1 MVKKLAESNN
11 VNYNGNILAFD
22 FGEKKIGVAVGNSIT
37 KTARPLETIL
47 KIKKIERNQIIDRL
61 LKEWGPSLLVV
72 GLPLNEDGTESRLTE
87 LAKTFAEK
95 IQNRFKIDTVMV
107 DERYTS
113 VEAKLLIHESTK
125 NITKGSQL
133 IDQVAAKIIL
143 ESYFEQHQ

>member
-1 MVKKLAESNN
+1 MVKKLAERNN

-72 GLPLNEDGTESRLTE
+72 GLPLNEDGTESRLTG
-87 LAKTFAEK
+87 LAKSFAEK
-95 IQNRFKIDTVMV
+95 IHNRSKIDTVMV

-113 VEAKLLIHESTK
+113 VEAKLLIRESTK

-143 ESYFEQHQ
+143 ESYFEQYQ